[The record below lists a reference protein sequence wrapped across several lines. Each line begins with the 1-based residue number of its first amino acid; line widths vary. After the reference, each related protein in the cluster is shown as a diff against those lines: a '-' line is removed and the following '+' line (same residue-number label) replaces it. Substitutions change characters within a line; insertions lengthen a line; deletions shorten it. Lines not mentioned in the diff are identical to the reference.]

1 MRSPSYPTPVTRAVG
16 WRRVMNAITILVC
29 TVLLVFAAAS
39 TARAAVTGGHTAPTA
54 ISITDPMALATDV
67 NVAASS
73 DARGEDT
80 ARSIPPRHALMHGVD
95 DSCPFEP
102 DLWLDD
108 DDDDDDDDEFGRHGR
123 VSRRSSINVEE
134 ALGLRC
140 PSRTLGGSAVPDGS
154 LPVNLLLSESAR
166 RM

>member
-1 MRSPSYPTPVTRAVG
+1 MQSPSYPTPVTRAVG
-16 WRRVMNAITILVC
+16 WRRVMNATALLAC

-39 TARAAVTGGHTAPTA
+39 TARAAVTGGHTALTA

-67 NVAASS
+67 NAAARSA
-73 DARGEDT
+73 ARGEHI
-80 ARSIPPRHALMHGVD
+80 ARSIPPRLSMHGVD
-95 DSCPFEP
+95 DACPFEP
-102 DLWLDD
+102 DAWLDD
-108 DDDDDDDDEFGRHGR
+108 DDDDDDDDEVARHGR
-123 VSRRSSINVEE
+123 SRRSALSVEE

-154 LPVNLLLSESAR
+154 LPVNLLLSETIR